1 MKQQLTITFSV
12 TATGRKEKPIVIWK
26 SKNPRCLRRFDKSL
40 RPVTYF
46 SQAKAWMTGDI
57 LESILSKLNRQM
69 VSKNCKI
76 LLFMDNAGCHPE
88 KLRTKFSNIQ
98 ICFCLPTPPLFCNP
112 WTWVSSI
119 ISRSTIGNYFCN
131 TSSQT

>member
-1 MKQQLTITFSV
+1 MANHCIFCDSYW
-12 TATGRKEKPIVIWK
+12 KEKPIVIWK
-26 SKNPRCLRRFDKSL
+26 SENSRCLRRFDKSL
-40 RPVTYF
+40 LPVTYF

-69 VSKNCKI
+69 VSKNGKI

-88 KLRTKFSNIQ
+88 ELRQNFQTFRFV
-98 ICFCLPTPPLFCNP
+98 FCLPTPPLFCNL

-119 ISRSTIGNYFCN
+119 ISRPTISNYFCD
-131 TSSQT
+131 TSSRK